1 MPCYGANILI
11 LSKNK
16 KNFALFC
23 TQSEGIPSP
32 LTFFLN
38 CMLAT
43 FKGQEKTMNAEPVLE
58 KCKILPKG
66 SR

>member
-1 MPCYGANILI
+1 MPRYGANILI

-32 LTFFLN
+32 LTFFKLYVGN
-38 CMLAT
+38 VLGT
-43 FKGQEKTMNAEPVLE
+43 KKTMNAEPVLE
-58 KCKILPKG
+58 KCKILLKG